1 MFDNLPNEQEP
12 TPAPVKRPPSLTL
25 ICILTFIF
33 SGLSFIS
40 WLFCS
45 VYYYYLPDL
54 VKSLPFKNA
63 IAGIEGMAEF
73 MKVMTETSIWYFIFN
88 TILFGMS
95 LAGAIL
101 MFRLKKNG
109 FHLYTVAQILLLIL
123 PLIYLAGY
131 KTEFTSTAI
140 TASFIFLYFTYL
152 RIMK

>member
-1 MFDNLPNEQEP
+1 MFDNLPTEQES

-33 SGLSFIS
+33 SGLLFIS

-54 VKSLPFKNA
+54 ITSSLFKSA
-63 IAGIEGMAEF
+63 TAGIEGMAES
-73 MKVMTETSIWYFIFN
+73 MKTLTETNIWYFIFN

-123 PLIYLAGY
+123 PFIYLAGY
-131 KTEFTSTAI
+131 KTDFASTAI